1 LSAAGPRRF
10 EGRAALV
17 TGAASGIGRAT
28 ALRLAREGAQVA
40 CADLA
45 AEGAAGTA
53 RAIEAAGGEALA
65 LACDVADEASSADGV
80 RRAVERFGA
89 LHVLC
94 NVAGI
99 LLFEHT
105 HATSLEA
112 WNRILAVNLTG
123 TFLVTRAALPHL
135 VASRGAIVNTSSTAA
150 LQAHPWTAAYSASK
164 GGVLA
169 LTKALALEYGKQG
182 VRVNAV
188 CPGGIETAI
197 QQAFHVPEGA
207 DAKLVRRILPFQR
220 MEAPE
225 TVADAIAFLASDEA
239 RHVHGTALV
248 VDGGMLM

>member
-1 LSAAGPRRF
+1 MRRF
-10 EGRAALV
+10 KGRVALV

-28 ALRLAREGAQVA
+28 ALRLAREGARVA
-40 CADLA
+40 CADVA
-45 AEGAAGTA
+45 VDGVAETVKSMEAEGLD
-53 RAIEAAGGEALA
+53 ALA
-65 LACDVADEASSADGV
+65 VCCDVSDERSAEDAVRASVDH
-80 RRAVERFGA
+80 FGA

-105 HATSLEA
+105 HATTLA
-112 WNRILAVNLTG
+112 DWNRILAVNLTG
-123 TFLVTRAALPHL
+123 TFLVTRAAIPHL
-135 VASRGAIVNTSSTAA
+135 LASRGAIVNTSSTAA

-197 QQAFHVPEGA
+197 QQAFQVPEGA
-207 DAKLVRRILPFQR
+207 DPKLVRRILPFLG
-220 MEAPE
+220 MAKPE

-239 RHVHGTALV
+239 RHIHGTALA

>member
-1 LSAAGPRRF
+1 MRRF
-10 EGRAALV
+10 EGRVALV

-28 ALRLAREGAQVA
+28 ALRLAREGARVA
-40 CADLA
+40 CADVAEQGLA
-45 AEGAAGTA
+45 ATCK
-53 RAIEAAGGEALA
+53 AIEGGGGEALA
-65 LACDVADEASSADGV
+65 VSCDVSDERSAAE
-80 RRAVERFGA
+80 AVGATLDRFGA

-105 HATSLEA
+105 HSTTLEA

-123 TFLVTRAALPHL
+123 TFLVTKAALPHL
-135 VASRGAIVNTSSTAA
+135 VASGGAIVNTSSTAA

-169 LTKALALEYGKQG
+169 FTKALALEYGKQG

-197 QQAFHVPEGA
+197 QQAFRVPEGA
-207 DAKLVRRILPFQR
+207 DAKLVRRILPFR
-220 MEAPE
+220 GMETPE

>member
-1 LSAAGPRRF
+1 VSVRRF
-10 EGRAALV
+10 EERVALV

-28 ALRLAREGAQVA
+28 ALRLAREGARVA
-40 CADLA
+40 CADVA
-45 AEGAAGTA
+45 VEGVAETA
-53 RAIEAAGGEALA
+53 KAIEAEGGTALA
-65 LACDVADEASSADGV
+65 LRCDVADETSAADGV
-80 RRAVERFGA
+80 SQAVERFGA

-135 VASRGAIVNTSSTAA
+135 VSGGGAIVNTSSTAA

-207 DAKLVRRILPFQR
+207 DPKLVRRILPFRR
-220 MEAPE
+220 MEAPD

-239 RHVHGTALV
+239 RHIHGTALV

>member
-1 LSAAGPRRF
+1 MRRF
-10 EGRAALV
+10 EGRVALV

-28 ALRLAREGAQVA
+28 ALRLAREGARVA
-40 CADLA
+40 CADVAEPALA
-45 AEGAAGTA
+45 ATCK
-53 RAIEAAGGEALA
+53 AIEGEGGEALA
-65 LACDVADEASSADGV
+65 VSCDVSDERSAAE
-80 RRAVERFGA
+80 AVGATLDRFGA

-105 HATSLEA
+105 HATTLDA

-123 TFLVTRAALPHL
+123 TFLVTKAALPHL
-135 VASRGAIVNTSSTAA
+135 VASGGAIVNTSSTAA

-169 LTKALALEYGKQG
+169 FTKAIALEYGKQG

-197 QQAFHVPEGA
+197 QQAFRVPEGA
-207 DAKLVRRILPFQR
+207 DAKLVRRILPFR
-220 MEAPE
+220 GMEKPE